1 MELRGFDD
9 GYGVQVAG
17 WALDEK
23 EVALLSGRVV
33 YPFPDELL
41 ASWWTVDSD
50 IHSYLLFDGERP
62 VGYGE
67 VWLDDEEDEVE
78 LARIIVDPEVRG
90 RGVGGELV
98 RALLGPALDAGYS
111 EVFLRVRPE
120 NAAAIRAYH
129 GSGFVD
135 VPAALMEEWNDG
147 QPVPYR
153 WMRYAGEPGGLT
165 GAGEQVDVGELRG

>member
-1 MELRGFDD
+1 MSVELRGFDD

-17 WALDEK
+17 WAVDEK
-23 EVALLSGRVV
+23 EVALLSGRVA
-33 YPFPDELL
+33 YPFPEELRSRWQT
-41 ASWWTVDSD
+41 ADAD
-50 IHSYLLFDGERP
+50 IHSYLLFDGEQP

-78 LARIIVDPEVRG
+78 LARIIVDPAVRG
-90 RGVGGELV
+90 RGFGGELV

-120 NAAAIRAYH
+120 NAPAIRAYH
-129 GSGFVD
+129 RSGFVD

-153 WMRYAGEPGGLT
+153 WMRYAGE
-165 GAGEQVDVGELRG
+165 QVGTGELRG

>member
-1 MELRGFDD
+1 MELRGFSD
-9 GYGVQVAG
+9 GYGVQVAS
-17 WALDEK
+17 WARNER
-23 EVALLSGRVV
+23 EVALLSGRVE
-33 YPFPDELL
+33 YPFPVDLRT
-41 ASWWTVDSD
+41 SWRTVEED

-78 LARIIVDPEVRG
+78 LARIIVDPKVRG
-90 RGVGGELV
+90 RGFGGELV

-111 EVFLRVRPE
+111 EVFVRVRPE
-120 NAAAIRAYH
+120 NAPAIRAYH

-153 WMRYAGEPGGLT
+153 WMRYAGE
-165 GAGEQVDVGELRG
+165 QVDAGELRG

>member
-1 MELRGFDD
+1 MSVELRGFDD

-41 ASWWTVDSD
+41 ASWRTVDSD
-50 IHSYLLFDGERP
+50 IHPYLLFDGERP

-153 WMRYAGEPGGLT
+153 WMRYAGE
-165 GAGEQVDVGELRG
+165 QVDVGELRG

>member
-1 MELRGFDD
+1 MELRGFSD
-9 GYGVQVAG
+9 GYGVQVAS
-17 WALDEK
+17 WALNER
-23 EVALLSGRVV
+23 EVALLSGRVE
-33 YPFPDELL
+33 YPFPADLRT
-41 ASWWTVDSD
+41 SWRTIEED

-78 LARIIVDPEVRG
+78 LARIIVDPKVRG
-90 RGVGGELV
+90 RGFGGELV

-111 EVFLRVRPE
+111 EVFVRVRPE
-120 NAAAIRAYH
+120 NAPAIRAYH

-153 WMRYAGEPGGLT
+153 WMRYAGEQVD
-165 GAGEQVDVGELRG
+165 AGELIG

>member
-1 MELRGFDD
+1 VELRGFSD
-9 GYGVQVAG
+9 GFGAQVAN

-33 YPFPDELL
+33 YPFPEELRT
-41 ASWWTVDSD
+41 SWREADAD
-50 IHSYLLFDGERP
+50 IHPYLLFDDDRA

-78 LARIIVDPEVRG
+78 LARIIVDPQLRG
-90 RGVGGELV
+90 RGIGLELV

-120 NAAAIRAYH
+120 NAAAIRTYH
-129 GSGFVD
+129 RSGFVD
-135 VPAALMEEWNDG
+135 VPAGLMEEWNTG

-153 WMRYAGEPGGLT
+153 WMRYAGEQVDPP
-165 GAGEQVDVGELRG
+165 EQVDAGELRA